1 MENHNAIISNSALQ
15 AYPNAN
21 IKFNFN
27 MKFNSIEAA
36 TDMKIAIKTA
46 LNQLRIPDNNIKFK
60 IRMKFKPVQA
70 ASDMKNSVKTN
81 LTQQRG
87 G

>member
-1 MENHNAIISNSALQ
+1 MENHEAIINNSALQ

-36 TDMKIAIKTA
+36 TDMKIAIKKA
-46 LNQLRIPDNNIKFK
+46 LNQNIKFK
-60 IRMKFKPVQA
+60 FKMKFKSIQA
-70 ASDMKNSVKTN
+70 ATDLKNSVKTA
-81 LTQQRG
+81 LTQQ
-87 G
+87 